1 MENRSK
7 KDEEVIIP
15 ILPDS
20 QHLKQIALAKKNT
33 FDYRKLIYFFSII
46 FFFSLYGIMQEKIM
60 TTPYKNS
67 DLNGEE
73 EFFSSSAFLVLM
85 NRIISLVTSLAFM
98 FAKKESFAAVAPY
111 WCYAVVSFC
120 NIAATFCQ
128 YEALKFL
135 NFPTQTLGKNGKL
148 IPTLLF
154 GRCLLGK
161 KYTWKDYVV
170 FTGVILGCTFF
181 MLGGDIHAHRSSE
194 SENLPLGI
202 LIMLLY
208 LCFDGFTS
216 TFQEKLFRGY
226 SMSTHNQMF
235 YVNAFSMG
243 FSFAALTLSGEM
255 LPSIEFS
262 RKHPDFLFDS
272 ISLSLCATAGQQMIY
287 TTIKAFGNVVYSAA
301 MTVRQLVS
309 IILSSIVFEH
319 NLTYVQ
325 WFSAMFVFICL
336 FQKL

>member
-60 TTPYKNS
+60 TAPYKNS

-135 NFPTQTLGKNGKL
+135 KLVEQSSLKYSILVNWISFGMPCMADNG
-148 IPTLLF
+148 IVSLLK
-154 GRCLLGK
+154 RLAK
-161 KYTWKDYVV
+161 T
-170 FTGVILGCTFF
+170 
-181 MLGGDIHAHRSSE
+181 E
-194 SENLPLGI
+194 S
-202 LIMLLY
+202 
-208 LCFDGFTS
+208 
-216 TFQEKLFRGY
+216 
-226 SMSTHNQMF
+226 
-235 YVNAFSMG
+235 
-243 FSFAALTLSGEM
+243 
-255 LPSIEFS
+255 
-262 RKHPDFLFDS
+262 
-272 ISLSLCATAGQQMIY
+272 
-287 TTIKAFGNVVYSAA
+287 
-301 MTVRQLVS
+301 
-309 IILSSIVFEH
+309 
-319 NLTYVQ
+319 
-325 WFSAMFVFICL
+325 
-336 FQKL
+336 